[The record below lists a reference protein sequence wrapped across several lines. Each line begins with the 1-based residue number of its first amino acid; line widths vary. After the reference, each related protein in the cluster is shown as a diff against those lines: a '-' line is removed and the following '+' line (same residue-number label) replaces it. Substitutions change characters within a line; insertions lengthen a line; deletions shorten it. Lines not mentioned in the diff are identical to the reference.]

1 MVLITGSNSMLGKA
15 LLEKFINEGEKVR
28 CYDQYK
34 PASIPDGVEF
44 IQGDL
49 FTSKR
54 ISQACQG
61 VDTVIHLM
69 DKKTPQKIGR
79 GKMKKINIAGT
90 KNLLA
95 VMRRSKINRF
105 IFLSTYGVYGKTQLF
120 PLKEDHKKKPY
131 TPYGKDKLKAEIA
144 CEKFAKRNKMNL
156 TIIRPSLI
164 LGPDVKNS
172 SVLATLYMMM
182 GLGSDSLM
190 HISGNGDTRYQ
201 LLSPEDAANAFYNV
215 YKAKDKAS
223 GAVFNIGS
231 DNVPT
236 QMEEIVKIKEIQKID
251 FTVKH
256 ISRLKA
262 IFYSIVF
269 KLSKTNYFT
278 REHFLFIFHTVYL
291 DCSKIKSETGWSPKK
306 GNIDI
311 MSEVVE
317 WYKRKVMVRG

>member
-1 MVLITGSNSMLGKA
+1 MILITGSNSMLGRA
-15 LLEKFINEGEKVR
+15 LIEKFVNEGEKVR

-34 PASIPDGVEF
+34 PESIPAGVEF

-69 DKKTPQKIGR
+69 DKKSHRKIGR

-90 KNLLA
+90 KNLLTIIK
-95 VMRRSKINRF
+95 RSKIDRF
-105 IFLSTYGVYGKTQLF
+105 IFLSTYGVYGKTKLF

-144 CEKFAKRNKMNL
+144 CERFAKRNRINL

-172 SVLATLYMMM
+172 SILVTLYMMM
-182 GLGSDSLM
+182 GLGSDNLM
-190 HISGNGDTRYQ
+190 HISGNGDTRFQ
-201 LLSPEDAANAFYNV
+201 LLSPKDAADAFYKI
-215 YKAKDKAS
+215 YMAKEKAY
-223 GAVFNIGS
+223 GAIYNIGS

-236 QMEEIVKIKEIQKID
+236 QMEEIVKIKEMKKID
-251 FTVKH
+251 FAVKP

-262 IFYSIVF
+262 ILYSILF
-269 KLSKTNYFT
+269 KTSKTNYFT
-278 REHFLFIFHTVYL
+278 RDHFLFIFHTVYL
-291 DCSKIKSETGWSPKK
+291 DCNKIKSETGWSPQKE
-306 GNIDI
+306 NIDI
-311 MSEVVE
+311 ISEVVD
-317 WYKRKVMVRG
+317 WYRGKINS